1 MNETLVIAFTT
12 FFATI
17 GPIDVAVMYP
27 VLSRGMT
34 PRQRWQT
41 AVRAVFLASC
51 LLYAFALFGQM
62 LLDRLGISIPAL
74 QTAGGILL
82 FLVGLDMVFARHS
95 GVASTTEDEDREARE
110 RKDIAVFPL
119 ATPLIAGPGAIGAA
133 ILLMTNAGN
142 NLYQQLAV
150 VSSLGFVL
158 VLTLMLM
165 FMSGQV
171 QRLLGVTG
179 MNVVSRIFGLLLT
192 ALAVQFVFD
201 GIKGSGLING

>member
-1 MNETLVIAFTT
+1 
-12 FFATI
+12 
-17 GPIDVAVMYP
+17 MYP
-27 VLSRGMT
+27 VLSSGMT
-34 PRQRWQT
+34 PRQRWRT

-110 RKDIAVFPL
+110 REDIAVFPL

-133 ILLMTNAGN
+133 ILLMTNAGDN
-142 NLYQQLAV
+142 RYQQLAV

-158 VLTLMLM
+158 LLTLILM
-165 FMSGQV
+165 FMAGQV

-201 GIKGSGLING
+201 GIKGSGLINL